1 MGASVRCDDPSGRQ
15 ARGVLPPR
23 SDIGVSGLK
32 ALTRFVDT
40 AIPAF
45 LLLTLMGAEQ
55 NSESVPELQRLA
67 SILSE
72 WQDGDGARPDASSVN
87 RLFKAV
93 TRLRSQGR
101 PADS

>member
-1 MGASVRCDDPSGRQ
+1 MGASVHCDDPSGRNVKGALQ
-15 ARGVLPPR
+15 PRG
-23 SDIGVSGLK
+23 DIGVSGLK

-40 AIPAF
+40 AVPAF
-45 LLLTLMGAEQ
+45 LLLTLMAAEQ

-72 WQDGDGARPDASSVN
+72 WPDGDGARPDASSVN
-87 RLFKAV
+87 RLFNAV
-93 TRLRSQGR
+93 TKLRTQDR